1 MRTIGWMGCL
11 ISVLLW
17 PQLGW
22 SEPVAKAGNWTLR
35 LEEVDKALA
44 DKLHE
49 LRESRIQ
56 EMVVEHLLEAE
67 AKAKGV
73 SANELLE
80 KQVDAKVVPPS
91 KEEVAQ
97 FIAANRSRLP
107 NEGQGMEDKI
117 REFMLDKKK
126 DMARDAYLKELWD
139 KNKVEILLKP
149 PRVTV
154 SAPDDLARGKADAP
168 ITLIEFSDFEC
179 PYCRRAQP
187 VLKELEK
194 AYGDKIRFVFRH
206 YPLSF
211 HQQAPKA
218 SEAAQCAAD
227 QGQFWPFHAA
237 LFSEGVSLAP
247 ADLKKTAGK
256 LGLNQATFDAC
267 LDSGRHAGRVEKDSD
282 EGKKLGIT
290 GTPTFFVNGIRLV
303 GAVPLDRFKQVI
315 DDELQGKK

>member
-11 ISVLLW
+11 ASVLVW
-17 PQLGW
+17 PMLGW
-22 SEPVAKAGNWTLR
+22 SEPVAKAGSWTLS

-56 EMVVEHLLEAE
+56 EIVVEHLLDTE

-73 SANELLE
+73 SANALLE
-80 KQVDAKVVPPS
+80 MQVDAKVVPPS

-97 FIAANRSRLP
+97 FITANRSRLP

-117 REFMLDKKK
+117 RDFMLDKKK

-149 PRVTV
+149 PRVMV
-154 SAPDDLARGKADAP
+154 SVPNDLVRGKADAP

-187 VLKELEK
+187 VLHELEK

-237 LFSEGVSLAP
+237 LFTEGVSLAP

-256 LGLNQATFDAC
+256 LGLKQAAFDEC
-267 LDSGRHAGRVEKDSD
+267 LDGGRHAGRVEKDGD
-282 EGKKLGIT
+282 EGRKLGIT